1 MKLAFVGKGGSGKS
15 TMSALFIKYLEQ
27 KAGASV
33 LAIDAD
39 INMNLS
45 GLLGVEPAQ
54 SSLLSRP
61 EAAQAVRA
69 HLKGSNKRIEEAG
82 KFLPTTP
89 PGLGSRL
96 VLGADDQFLAGY
108 VTEVSREPLINLLTV
123 GTYEAG
129 GIGETCYHSHLFVA
143 ENILSHTVCDE
154 DFHVVCDMVAGTDA
168 FAYSMHLQF
177 DAIFLICEPSP
188 ESVEVCRLYR
198 HLAREAG
205 IGDLIHLVG
214 NKIED
219 EGDLDYIRR
228 SVGQEPV
235 AWLPK
240 LASLK
245 RARQDGRP
253 VSLDLLEENVV
264 SVLADLERRAL
275 APALADADRLEMLHE
290 LHMRLNDKQWVK
302 SGYGDVS
309 GQIDKDFVFPS
320 RKELALA

>member
-1 MKLAFVGKGGSGKS
+1 MKVAFVGKGGSGKS
-15 TMSALFIKYLEQ
+15 TLSALFIKHLERQ
-27 KAGASV
+27 ARADV

-45 GLLGVEPAQ
+45 GLLGVEPDQAA
-54 SSLLSRP
+54 LLSRP
-61 EAAQAVRA
+61 EVAQAVRA
-69 HLKGSNKRIEEAG
+69 HLKGDNDRIGEAG

-96 VLGADDQFLAGY
+96 VLGADDEFLSTY
-108 VTEVSREPLINLLTV
+108 MTEVSKEPLINLLTV

-198 HLAREAG
+198 QLAGEAG
-205 IGDLIHLVG
+205 IADLIHLVG

-219 EGDLDYIRR
+219 QGDLDYINRC
-228 SVGQEPV
+228 VGQEPV

-240 LASLK
+240 LSSLK

-253 VSLDLLEENVV
+253 VCLDLLDDNAL
-264 SVLADLERRAL
+264 SVLGDLERRAL
-275 APALADADRLEMLHE
+275 APALVDADRLSMLHD
-290 LHMRLNDKQWVK
+290 LHMRLNGKQWVQ
-302 SGYGDVS
+302 SAYGDVS
-309 GQIDKDFVFPS
+309 GQIDREFVFPS
-320 RKELALA
+320 RKELALV